1 MKLSDIAKK
10 ANVSVSTVSKAFA
23 DSKEINEETRKE
35 ILSIAKEMGV
45 YDKYYK
51 GKYNRKI
58 IAIIAPELKSQFYY
72 EVISAFNEIF
82 DRHDCTIVV
91 SVTNFDREVQSELI
105 RYYATFGHSD
115 GIIVIGK
122 PRKLPEI
129 KLEVPMI
136 VVYGESEDFDS
147 FATDPSEAVVEAV
160 RHLKANGHRKI
171 GFIGERY
178 TKGKL
183 KLFREAMFKNCIEV
197 REDWILTSEER
208 FEVAGYE
215 SMNRLLLQEEQPTA
229 IIAAYDYIALG
240 VYRCIHEHSLRIPE
254 AFSIIGMDDIDV
266 IRNIDPPLTSIGAN
280 VKEICEAAAQQMMKK
295 MKNKYDSLEK
305 KVVFKDRLVIRESV
319 RDIKAE

>member
-82 DRHDCTIVV
+82 DRYDCTIVV

-197 REDWILTSEER
+197 REDWILTSEVR
-208 FEVAGYE
+208 FEAAGYE

-266 IRNIDPPLTSIGAN
+266 IKNIDPPLTSIGAN